1 MVATIDD
8 GKGKP
13 QTVEFDRVI
22 SAVGVVGN
30 IENLGLEKLGVKTER
45 GCIVID
51 GYGKT
56 NVPGIY
62 AIGDVAGPPM
72 LAHKAEHEGVVCVEA
87 IKGMHPHPMDKLL
100 IPGCT
105 YCHPQIASVGLTEA
119 KAKEGGREIRV
130 GRFPFVGNGKAI
142 ALGED
147 QGMVKVI
154 FDKKT
159 GQLLG
164 AHMVGAEVTE
174 LIQGYVVAMNLET
187 TEEELMHTVFPHPT
201 IVGNDEGSGAG
212 CLWPRAEHVG
222 TIPEPRTWSGG
233 KCRFS
238 DRVEANN
245 QTSEIRS
252 VKDNDNL
259 TIERPT
265 FVTHLECAMEGDHYP
280 ADQIH
285 NLSKAGKPLLVR
297 YDLAGVKKALTK
309 DALAQRPADLWRYRE
324 LLPVRKVS
332 DIVSLGEVTTPLIR
346 LPKLAKKIGGGEII
360 VKDEGR
366 LPTGSFKARGLVM
379 AVSMG
384 KALGI
389 KHMAMPTNGN
399 AGAALAAY
407 ATSCG
412 IKTTIFCPA
421 DTPEVNVS
429 EIELQGATVYRVNG
443 LIDDCGKIV
452 GEGKAKAGWFDTSTL
467 KEPYRI
473 EGKKTM
479 GLELAEQLGWDVPDV
494 IFYPTGGGTGLI
506 GMWKAFAELEAIGF
520 IGSKRPRMVAVQA
533 AGCAPMVRAFEN
545 GTEHAPRWE
554 DAHTIASGIRVPQA
568 VGDFLILRAVRESK
582 GFAIAVPDDKISA
595 ALNEVAR
602 EEGLLLCPEGA
613 ATYAAYK
620 QSLADGRVTKDDRVM
635 LFNCATGLKYPLPPV
650 TRTLDRHQPIDYAKL

>member
-1 MVATIDD
+1 M
-8 GKGKP
+8 
-13 QTVEFDRVI
+13 
-22 SAVGVVGN
+22 
-30 IENLGLEKLGVKTER
+30 
-45 GCIVID
+45 
-51 GYGKT
+51 
-56 NVPGIY
+56 
-62 AIGDVAGPPM
+62 
-72 LAHKAEHEGVVCVEA
+72 
-87 IKGMHPHPMDKLL
+87 
-100 IPGCT
+100 
-105 YCHPQIASVGLTEA
+105 
-119 KAKEGGREIRV
+119 
-130 GRFPFVGNGKAI
+130 
-142 ALGED
+142 
-147 QGMVKVI
+147 
-154 FDKKT
+154 
-159 GQLLG
+159 
-164 AHMVGAEVTE
+164 
-174 LIQGYVVAMNLET
+174 
-187 TEEELMHTVFPHPT
+187 
-201 IVGNDEGSGAG
+201 
-212 CLWPRAEHVG
+212 
-222 TIPEPRTWSGG
+222 
-233 KCRFS
+233 
-238 DRVEANN
+238 
-245 QTSEIRS
+245 
-252 VKDNDNL
+252 
-259 TIERPT
+259 
-265 FVTHLECAMEGDHYP
+265 
-280 ADQIH
+280 
-285 NLSKAGKPLLVR
+285 
-297 YDLAGVKKALTK
+297 KKALTK
-309 DALAQRPADLWRYRE
+309 DALAQRPADMWRYRE
-324 LLPVRKVS
+324 MLPVRKVS

-346 LPKLAKKIGGGEII
+346 LPKLAKKLGGGEII

-412 IKTTIFCPA
+412 IRTTIFCPA

-479 GLELAEQLGWDVPDV
+479 GLELAEQLGWEVPDV

-533 AGCAPMVRAFEN
+533 SGCAPMVRAFEA

-582 GFAIAVPDDKISA
+582 GFAIAVSDEKISA

-613 ATYAAYK
+613 ATYAAYQ
-620 QSLADGRVTKDDRVM
+620 QSLTDGRVTKNDRVM

-650 TRTLDRHQPIDYAKL
+650 TRTDGEDVKAAGAGAGAAPHRRPPKRPSLLQRLQRLPQRPRQSRSTGADAGCRAAGGGFRFEEPTVTPASSRRLWRAVSPRMPASTLRASTAPARMAASSRATSRARNPARA